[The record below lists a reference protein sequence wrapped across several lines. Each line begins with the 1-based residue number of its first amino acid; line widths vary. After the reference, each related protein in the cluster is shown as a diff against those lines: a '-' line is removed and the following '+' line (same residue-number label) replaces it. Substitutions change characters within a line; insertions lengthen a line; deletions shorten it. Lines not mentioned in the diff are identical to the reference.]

1 MKEWTHKSSR
11 ASLEHAEGSRYNAL
25 GIRFP
30 KVRDDS
36 ALVVALPWL
45 PLLSATGAYRMAGQA
60 ALLVVVFAL
69 LLAFRWRPTYSHL
82 RVAACAFL
90 MLLVIGAL
98 QTSVVNGRTA
108 LQVVQ
113 ILLVALA
120 IEVGPRLQPR
130 PIAVRICVA
139 SCAIWA
145 LMALLDLWMGTAT
158 VFGNPNTYGVA
169 ALCWGILPMKMLSVL
184 NRRPRSVAL
193 MIGAIPATLLALIS
207 ESRASIAAVVIAYAW
222 PIINVLLGFRRLRT
236 IVPLV
241 VLVVPLI
248 IVALVGAGALGE
260 VRDYLPLIGEKSAFS
275 GRDVI
280 WLDIFAEVSTNN
292 FRGFGL
298 GSLPGGVLEGVYE
311 GLSAHNGF
319 LQILYQTG
327 LVGLAVFLG
336 ACAFVIVGVSS
347 RDDYGVS
354 VGIFLG
360 VLIHESFEVML
371 TQNHFGPGLLC
382 WLVVTMPTALAS
394 GKGVDEVPAAS

>member
-1 MKEWTHKSSR
+1 MQEWTNKSSR
-11 ASLEHAEGSRYNAL
+11 ASLEHAEGGIYNAS

-45 PLLSATGAYRMAGQA
+45 PLLSATAAYRMAGQA

-90 MLLVIGAL
+90 VLLVIGAL
-98 QTSVVNGRTA
+98 QTSVVSGRTA

-193 MIGAIPATLLALIS
+193 MISAIPATLLALIS
-207 ESRASIAAVVIAYAW
+207 ESRASIAAVAIAYAW

-248 IVALVGAGALGE
+248 IVE
-260 VRDYLPLIGEKSAFS
+260 IG
-275 GRDVI
+275 R
-280 WLDIFAEVSTNN
+280 
-292 FRGFGL
+292 
-298 GSLPGGVLEGVYE
+298 
-311 GLSAHNGF
+311 AH
-319 LQILYQTG
+319 
-327 LVGLAVFLG
+327 V
-336 ACAFVIVGVSS
+336 
-347 RDDYGVS
+347 
-354 VGIFLG
+354 
-360 VLIHESFEVML
+360 
-371 TQNHFGPGLLC
+371 
-382 WLVVTMPTALAS
+382 
-394 GKGVDEVPAAS
+394 